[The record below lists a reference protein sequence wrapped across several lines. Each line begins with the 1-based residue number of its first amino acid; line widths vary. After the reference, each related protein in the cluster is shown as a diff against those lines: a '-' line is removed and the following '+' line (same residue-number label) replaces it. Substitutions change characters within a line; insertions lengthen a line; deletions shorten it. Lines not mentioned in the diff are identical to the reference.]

1 MKMQYVGGLAA
12 VELVHPGTGRRLT
25 AQRGVAVDVP
35 AEMVDELAERD
46 DWQTVAAAKTRPAQ
60 PAPEKE

>member
-1 MKMQYVGGLAA
+1 MHLLYVGGLDA

-25 AQRGVAVDVP
+25 AQRGVVVDVP
-35 AEMVDELAERD
+35 AEMADELAARD
-46 DWQTVAAAKTRPAQ
+46 DWQIPAAKPRPAK